1 VRISLKAI
9 IISGMPAVGKT
20 TVSKAVAEVLGT
32 PLVGGGDVLK
42 EMAVEEGYTP
52 GGEDWWDKGEG
63 MKFLQA
69 RKRSSGFD
77 KEVDNRLLQKAKKG
91 KVVITSYPIPWLTRE
106 GIKVWLA
113 GSVKSRAARMSKRDG
128 LPISKCL
135 KILSVRDVENY
146 KLYKKIYGIEFGK
159 DLNPFDIVVETDSID
174 ESRVAEIILRYVKS
188 QGIRSATR

>member
-1 VRISLKAI
+1 MKAI

-20 TVSKAVAEVLGT
+20 TVSKKVAEALGT

-63 MKFLQA
+63 MKFLQE

-77 KEVDNRLLQKAKKG
+77 KEVDARLLQKAKRG
-91 KVVITSYPIPWLTRE
+91 SVVITSYPVPWLSKE
-106 GIKVWLA
+106 GLKVWLS
-113 GSVKSRAARMSKRDG
+113 GSVKSRATRMSKRDG
-128 LPISKCL
+128 IPLSRCRE
-135 KILSVRDVENY
+135 ILLVRDTENF

-159 DLNPFDIVVETDSID
+159 DLKPFDLVVETDNID
-174 ESRVAEIILRYVKS
+174 EARVAEMVIRFVKS
-188 QGIRSATR
+188 RSE